1 MTRGK
6 KTIVVAGYLVR
17 FPLGG
22 YAWQVAHYL
31 LGFRALGYEV
41 WFYEDTAYYAPAY
54 NPLTGDFGPAY
65 AYGIATAARF
75 LERLGLGASWG
86 FVDSAQRVA
95 HGPAAGRLPSLLRDA
110 DLLVN
115 LGGVHSLLAEHRPGR
130 PTIYIDL
137 DPVYTQLQL
146 ASGDNNL
153 RALLEAH
160 THLFTFGENIGT
172 PLSPTPTGDYPWY
185 PTRQPVWLDLWSNTY
200 SAGRAYS
207 TIGRWNAQGR
217 DLTYQGTT
225 LQWKKRTEWLRCLDL
240 PRRTGATFEIA
251 MDVESVPGDP
261 ELLARHGW
269 QVVAP
274 LHVSTDPWHYR
285 DYICRSRGEFS
296 VAKEMYVRLC
306 SGWFSDRTACYLAA
320 GRPVV
325 VQDSGFR
332 HTIPLGPG
340 LQAFQTVDEAAQ
352 AIREIEADYRRA
364 SKHATAVAQEYFS
377 AAKVLAQLVQVSG
390 L

>member
-1 MTRGK
+1 MARGK
-6 KTIVVAGYLVR
+6 KTIVLAGYLVR

-54 NPLTGDFGPAY
+54 NPHTGEFGPSY
-65 AYGIATAARF
+65 TYGIAAAARF
-75 LERLGLGASWG
+75 LDSLGLGQHWG
-86 FVDSAQRVA
+86 FVDAARHVA
-95 HGPAAGRLPSLLRDA
+95 YGPAAERLPRLLGEA
-110 DLLVN
+110 DLFVN
-115 LGGVHSLLAEHRPGR
+115 LGGVHAIPPEHRRRR

-146 ASGDNNL
+146 ASGDANL

-172 PLSPTPTGDYPWY
+172 PHSPTPTGGYTWY
-185 PTRQPVWLDLWSNTY
+185 PTRQPVSLELWDHAY
-200 SAGRAYS
+200 SPGCAYS

-217 DLTYQGTT
+217 DLIYQGAI
-225 LQWKKRTEWLRCLDL
+225 LQWTKRTEWMRCLAL
-240 PRRTGATFEIA
+240 PQRTGATFEVA
-251 MDVESVPGDP
+251 MDVESVAGDP

-269 QVVAP
+269 HVVAP
-274 LHVSTDPWHYR
+274 LRVSTEPWDYR
-285 DYICRSRGEFS
+285 AYICRSRGEFS
-296 VAKEMYVRLC
+296 VAKEMYVRLY

-320 GRPVV
+320 GRPAV
-325 VQDSGFR
+325 VQDSGFGN
-332 HTIPLGPG
+332 TIALGPG
-340 LQAFQTVDEAAQ
+340 LQAFQSVDEAAR
-352 AIREIEADYRRA
+352 AIQEIEADYPRA
-364 SKHATAVAQEYFS
+364 SKHARAVAQEYF
-377 AAKVLAQLVQVSG
+377 AAASVLTQLLHVVG